1 MSKALLDT
9 FRGSDRIIYINKT
22 QQLTTN
28 GINLI
33 QRGKRNGFNSEL
45 HILDKADTL

>member
-9 FRGSDRIIYINKT
+9 FRGSDGIIYINKT

-28 GINLI
+28 KINLI
-33 QRGKRNGFNSEL
+33 QGGKRNGFNSGL
-45 HILDKADTL
+45 PALDTT